1 MDPTLTDHLNPL
13 RRVWADERV
22 ALNGWIHIPSIITA
36 EAMAAAGWDSI
47 TIDLQHGTADYASLL
62 TLLPVVERSG
72 AAPLVRIPWLEEGTI
87 MRVLDAG
94 AMGIIAP
101 MIESPEAAAR
111 LVSAC
116 RYPPE
121 GGRSFGPIRAKFAW
135 GPDYV
140 TRANTEVLALAMVET
155 RQGVEALDEILT
167 VEGLDGIYIGPGDL
181 SFSHGFA
188 PGFDRREPEIL
199 AIIMGILEKCQA
211 AGVRCCLHTM
221 TPEYAA
227 EMAGRGF
234 ALVTV
239 GGDARFVE
247 LTAASTVKSFR
258 SLAGTPAGQRSRQ
271 VRG

>member
-1 MDPTLTDHLNPL
+1 MNPL
-13 RRVWADERV
+13 RRVWAEGRA
-22 ALNGWIHIPSIITA
+22 ALNGWIHVPSIITA
-36 EAMAAAGWDSI
+36 EALAAAKWDAI

-62 TLLPVVERSG
+62 MLLPVIEKSG
-72 AAPLVRIPWLEEGTI
+72 AAALIRIPWLEEGAV
-87 MRVLDAG
+87 MRALDAG

-101 MIESPEAAAR
+101 MIESPEAAQR

-116 RYPPE
+116 LYPPR
-121 GGRSFGPIRAKFAW
+121 GGRSFGPVRAKYAW

-140 TRANTEVLALAMVET
+140 PRANDEVLPIAMVET
-155 RQGVEALDEILT
+155 RQGVEALDEILA
-167 VEGLDGIYIGPGDL
+167 VEGLGGIYIGPSDL

-199 AIIMGILEKCQA
+199 EIIFGILDKCQQ
-211 AGVRCCLHTM
+211 AGVPCCLHTM

-234 ALVTV
+234 SLLTV

-247 LTAASTVKSFR
+247 LGAAAAASSFR
-258 SLAGTPAGQRSRQ
+258 ALVGGTPD
-271 VRG
+271 